1 MDNKKKFKISIIDIL
16 VVLVIVAVVAVAAVM
31 VKPMLFSDST
41 SENPS
46 NKIVTVELAKQQEFM
61 TTSIKEGEIAN
72 DANLKKEFGKV
83 VSYEVKPA
91 TETVVSETDG
101 TAKIVEVPER
111 YDIYVKFE
119 TSGNESAEVGK
130 LVTVYTK
137 SFKASGYV
145 VNIESEIKGDDL
157 PVKDVTA
164 KGAAQ

>member
-1 MDNKKKFKISIIDIL
+1 MFLPSLPIILPFISSL
-16 VVLVIVAVVAVAAVM
+16 G
-31 VKPMLFSDST
+31 SGT
-41 SENPS
+41 
-46 NKIVTVELAKQQEFM
+46 
-61 TTSIKEGEIAN
+61 
-72 DANLKKEFGKV
+72 
-83 VSYEVKPA
+83 
-91 TETVVSETDG
+91 TETVVSEADG

-119 TSGNESAEVGK
+119 TSGNASAEVGK

-164 KGAAQ
+164 KGAAR